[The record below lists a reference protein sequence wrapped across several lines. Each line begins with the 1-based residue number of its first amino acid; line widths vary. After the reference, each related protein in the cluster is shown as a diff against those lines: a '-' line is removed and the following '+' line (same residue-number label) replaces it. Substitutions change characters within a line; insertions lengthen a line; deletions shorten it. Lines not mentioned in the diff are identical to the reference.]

1 MNSYGLAPTTPS
13 RWRVY
18 RFHHLGVYFETNIL
32 QLPPATTSWP
42 KHLPLEGSL
51 LSVWKNWQSRHCL
64 PFGPF
69 GLYCTSIWEPPRYH
83 FGRGGRTR
91 TLDPR
96 FWRPLLWPTE
106 LHPCLLIQDITDN
119 ICAHPRL
126 YRLSR
131 MRQGCLCQLRAAIC
145 WMTRRAVAP
154 RITSTPWPPR
164 ARIRIMIPVCP
175 WGRL

>member
-1 MNSYGLAPTTPS
+1 LNSYGLAPTTPS

-18 RFHHLGVYFETNIL
+18 RFHHLGVHFETNIL
-32 QLPPATTSWP
+32 QLPPATTSWL

-51 LSVWKNWQSRHCL
+51 LSVWKNLQSRHCL

-69 GLYCTSIWEPPRYH
+69 GLYCTSIREPPHYH

-106 LHPCLLIQDITDN
+106 LHPCVTFI
-119 ICAHPRL
+119 HRL
-126 YRLSR
+126 MVPL
-131 MRQGCLCQLRAAIC
+131 
-145 WMTRRAVAP
+145 
-154 RITSTPWPPR
+154 
-164 ARIRIMIPVCP
+164 
-175 WGRL
+175 GRLERPTRGLGNRCSVQLSYRGFCYSSSLIAPVLLVEIGGFEPPTSAMRTQRSPS